1 MNPECDIVKV
11 VTANQST
18 PTLPRVSRIL
28 LYLGY
33 SLLTV
38 TVVHWAV
45 SVHDMTAIS
54 RLTGETALDGLERYG
69 RPMLSAIFAVT
80 LATSAAASDAAP
92 LNS

>member
-1 MNPECDIVKV
+1 M
-11 VTANQST
+11 

-38 TVVHWAV
+38 TVANRAV
-45 SVHDMTAIS
+45 SIHDLTVIS
-54 RLTGETALDGLERYG
+54 RLTGETALDGLEGYG
-69 RPMLSAIFAVT
+69 RPMLSAIVVVP

-92 LNS
+92 LNSYLDLTSS